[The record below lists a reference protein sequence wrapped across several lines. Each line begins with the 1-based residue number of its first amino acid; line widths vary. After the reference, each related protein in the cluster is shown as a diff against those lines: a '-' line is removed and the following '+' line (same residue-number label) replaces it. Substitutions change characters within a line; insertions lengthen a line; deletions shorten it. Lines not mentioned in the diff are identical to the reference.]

1 MPKKQTTETTNAPA
15 FEAKLGSIRVTV
27 WKNTNDSGAVW
38 HNVTV
43 ERPYKN
49 NDGEWSSSHSL
60 TSVGDVTLAIE
71 ALQLAKTYI
80 IAQEFNVEAN

>member
-27 WKNTNDSGAVW
+27 WKNTNDSGAEW

-43 ERPYKN
+43 ERRYKQG
-49 NDGEWSSSHSL
+49 DEWASSNSL
-60 TSVGDVTLAIE
+60 TSAGDVTLAIE

-80 IAQEFNVEAN
+80 IAQEFNVDGN